1 MGDINMSGKGF
12 WHGLAN
18 LAMDGAYGAR
28 VAIESVVK
36 AYRITIDYLS
46 RAGGCSFDCY
56 GTREDRR

>member
-1 MGDINMSGKGF
+1 MSGKGF